1 MNIEDFP
8 DPVKKD
14 IEDSSLSV
22 LEHINDDII
31 VIGGWAVR
39 ALIGD
44 KHGRYT
50 LDIDGVAEINKMEEI
65 ESKLSSAGMNVRRLE
80 WGIQYYHKYH
90 PNV

>member
-1 MNIEDFP
+1 MNFEDFP

-50 LDIDGVAEINKMEEI
+50 LDIDGVAEINKINGASSSIINMTQ
-65 ESKLSSAGMNVRRLE
+65 ESRFLKT
-80 WGIQYYHKYH
+80 
-90 PNV
+90 